1 MGSDFRKIGA
11 KKKKERTAMM
21 EIMFQEKTGVSAHHG
36 FITITPSIPS
46 LIRTYSMVRFERQTE
61 LTAIFSD

>member
-1 MGSDFRKIGA
+1 MGSDFRKIGGE
-11 KKKKERTAMM
+11 KKEGTDCNDGNNVPR
-21 EIMFQEKTGVSAHHG
+21 KTGVSAHHG